1 MVTTLKDLT
10 PDPKNRRRHTSRN
23 VEMITEAIETV
34 GTGRS
39 IVIDED
45 DVVLAGNATVKA
57 AGVAGLTKLKIV
69 EAEGDEV
76 IAVRRRGLSS
86 EQKRALALYDNRTAE
101 LAEWD
106 VAQLVEDV
114 EAGLG
119 VSDYFNEEELQTV
132 FEEGSQPSIAELE
145 NAGKYSSKIKSPIYT
160 PTGAKPVLS
169 TLYDDRTYQKLVAA
183 IRLSALSQPQKDF
196 LIIAAHRH
204 IVFDYSK
211 VAEYYSHSETSM
223 QGFMEDSALVIIDFD
238 QAIEKG
244 FVKLY
249 KEFQK
254 LAKDDQY

>member
-57 AGVAGLTKLKIV
+57 AGVAGLTKVTVV
-69 EAEGDEV
+69 EAAGDEV

-106 VAQLVEDV
+106 VEQLVEDV
-114 EAGLG
+114 DAGLDLG
-119 VSDYFNEEELQTV
+119 AFFYEN
-132 FEEGSQPSIAELE
+132 ELE
-145 NAGKYSSKIKSPIYT
+145 DMVKSAEEAIAPDEFGAVDESI
-160 PTGAKPVLS
+160 PTEHHCPKCGYEWS
-169 TLYDDRTYQKLVAA
+169 GG
-183 IRLSALSQPQKDF
+183 S
-196 LIIAAHRH
+196 
-204 IVFDYSK
+204 
-211 VAEYYSHSETSM
+211 
-223 QGFMEDSALVIIDFD
+223 
-238 QAIEKG
+238 
-244 FVKLY
+244 
-249 KEFQK
+249 
-254 LAKDDQY
+254 

>member
-1 MVTTLKDLT
+1 MTTLHDLA

-23 VEMITEAIETV
+23 VEMITEAIASV

-106 VAQLVEDV
+106 VEQLVEDT
-114 EAGLG
+114 EDGLDLA
-119 VSDYFNEEELQTV
+119 SFFYET
-132 FEEGSQPSIAELE
+132 ELE
-145 NAGKYSSKIKSPIYT
+145 DVLKGADDPIAPEEFGAVDESI
-160 PTGAKPVLS
+160 PTEHHCPKCGYEWS
-169 TLYDDRTYQKLVAA
+169 GG
-183 IRLSALSQPQKDF
+183 S
-196 LIIAAHRH
+196 
-204 IVFDYSK
+204 
-211 VAEYYSHSETSM
+211 
-223 QGFMEDSALVIIDFD
+223 
-238 QAIEKG
+238 
-244 FVKLY
+244 
-249 KEFQK
+249 
-254 LAKDDQY
+254 